1 MFDILVKIKNDIC
14 LLFLQQQMVTKKI
27 QQARLR
33 LANSQQ
39 QKRNDARKN
48 IFNEKRK
55 LNEGVKV
62 KYSSN
67 I

>member
-1 MFDILVKIKNDIC
+1 
-14 LLFLQQQMVTKKI
+14 MVTKKI

-48 IFNEKRK
+48 IFDEKRK

-62 KYSSN
+62 KCCVIRN
-67 I
+67 LRK